1 MKVTFT
7 VDGAEFDE
15 AQKQALNKAVEG
27 LVRSNIQKIVDETIA
42 AKLDGVMQRAIDQMD
57 RIAGA
62 KVGTKLDSYFS
73 TSNGNGWG
81 GSDRGRTQ
89 DEIRKI
95 LGDLIAKTYAENEI
109 KRMIPGIVQK
119 EAINQTNAV
128 LASINNGEAKS
139 IFAEYKK
146 KFGDTLRSMLPQM

>member
-1 MKVTFT
+1 MKVSFT

-27 LVRSNIQKIVDETIA
+27 LVRSNIQKIVDETIE
-42 AKLDGVMQRAIDQMD
+42 AKLTGVLSRAID
-57 RIAGA
+57 RIDSIVSS
-62 KVGTKLDSYFS
+62 KVGTKLDWYF
-73 TSNGNGWG
+73 TANNGNGWG
-81 GSDRGRTQ
+81 TPDKGKTQ
-89 DEIRKI
+89 EEIRKI
-95 LGDLIAKTYAENEI
+95 LSDLIAKTYADNEI

-119 EAINQTNAV
+119 EAINQTNAI

-146 KFGDTLRSMLPQM
+146 KFGDMLRSMLPKI